1 LVKVEWTEKAVKD
14 LEKLDQLI
22 ARRIVRKI
30 SWFVANFDRVTPEP
44 LSGVLKGMYKLRIGD
59 WRVIYTVKDQIAVIQ
74 FVGHR
79 RDIYESIL

>member
-1 LVKVEWTEKAVKD
+1 MVKVEWSEKAVKD
-14 LEKLDQLI
+14 LEKIDELI

-30 SWFVANFDRVTPEP
+30 SWFDANFDRFTPEP

-59 WRVIYTVKDQIAVIQ
+59 WRVIYTVNDQVAVIQ

-79 RDIYESIL
+79 RDVYENK

>member
-30 SWFVANFDRVTPEP
+30 SWLMTT
-44 LSGVLKGMYKLRIGD
+44 GVNWI
-59 WRVIYTVKDQIAVIQ
+59 T
-74 FVGHR
+74 
-79 RDIYESIL
+79 